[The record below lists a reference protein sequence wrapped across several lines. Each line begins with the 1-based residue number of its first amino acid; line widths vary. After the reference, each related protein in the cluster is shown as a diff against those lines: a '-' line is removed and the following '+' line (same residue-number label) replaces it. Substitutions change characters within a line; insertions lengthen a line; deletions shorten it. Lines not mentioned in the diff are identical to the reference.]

1 MQGLGRRHLSSTA
14 APWFKDGLAFS
25 CTKCGN
31 CCSGPSGSVRFNDD
45 EAATMA
51 AKVGE
56 TLPAFLDKYARR
68 QGRGNL
74 SFYQLKEVR
83 KNKDDG
89 FDCIF
94 LDRKKIRGKAVC
106 SLYDARPTQCRTWPF
121 WPETLESRATWEKT
135 KDSCPGINK
144 GTKQSTDDVSAKV
157 AATIAWR
164 RSLQYKAPLKRAN
177 RAAPAV
183 AVDSNVTSE

>member
-1 MQGLGRRHLSSTA
+1 MASLLQAGRCRRLSS
-14 APWFKDGLAFS
+14 APWFKDGLAFT

-31 CCSGPSGSVRFNDD
+31 CCSGRAGSVRFNDD

-51 AKVGE
+51 AKMNTTVSV
-56 TLPAFLDKYARR
+56 FLEKYTRR

-94 LDRKKIRGKAVC
+94 LDRKKIRGKATC
-106 SLYDARPTQCRTWPF
+106 SLYEARPTQCRTWPF
-121 WPETLESRATWEKT
+121 WPETLESKATWNKT
-135 KDSCPGINK
+135 KETCPGINK
-144 GTKQSTDDVSAKV
+144 GPNKSVDEVQAQMD
-157 AATIAWR
+157 ATRAWR
-164 RSLQYKAPLKRAN
+164 RSLELRAPRKRPA
-177 RAAPAV
+177 RATARLA
-183 AVDSNVTSE
+183 DDEQ